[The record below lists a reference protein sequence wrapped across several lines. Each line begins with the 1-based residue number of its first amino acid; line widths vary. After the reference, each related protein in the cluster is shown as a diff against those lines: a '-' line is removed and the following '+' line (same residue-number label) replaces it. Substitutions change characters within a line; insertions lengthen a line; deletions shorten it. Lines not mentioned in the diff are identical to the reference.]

1 MWSGRGGIVLLLVWF
16 NLCGCLAHAQQSQA
30 KDKSA
35 TPDLPATVVT
45 SQQRLE
51 ATRKLDAILRG
62 EDLEI
67 SVVAAGQ
74 DNDTIVFTSEMFGP
88 AEGRL
93 QFIQLYRKNFEALHC
108 QLGFRKVVLSK
119 GTFSLGS
126 NEYDLHCPQTP
137 AERDAAL
144 QARSKAVAGL
154 QSDFQREGLP
164 ITARLEGPNE
174 DRLAF
179 SYDLFKSKADRDTF
193 FMRIKPSVESEMCRQ
208 GVRVIRLQ
216 NVGQASQFTD
226 YRLNCG

>member
-1 MWSGRGGIVLLLVWF
+1 MSSGQSGIVLFLVWF
-16 NLCGCLAHAQQSQA
+16 NLCGSFARAQQSQA
-30 KDKSA
+30 KDR
-35 TPDLPATVVT
+35 TPSPDQRATVVT

-51 ATRKLDAILRG
+51 VSRKLTAIFHNQ
-62 EDLEI
+62 DLEI
-67 SVVAAGQ
+67 SAVAAGQ
-74 DNDTIVFTSEMFGP
+74 ENDTIVFTSEMFGSP
-88 AEGRL
+88 EGRL

-119 GTFSLGS
+119 GTFSLSS

-137 AERDAAL
+137 AERAAAL
-144 QARSKAVAGL
+144 QARSAAVAGL

-179 SYDLFKSKADRDTF
+179 SYDLFKIKSDRDNF
-193 FMRIKPSVESEMCRQ
+193 FMRIKQGMESEMCGQ
-208 GVRVIRLQ
+208 GLKVIRLQ

-226 YRLNCG
+226 YRLNCR